1 MKASI
6 RAYVLEGSAD
16 SVTGRLREFPAENLP
31 AGDVTIRVTYSSIN
45 FKDAMITAGV
55 GKMIRKFPHIPG
67 VDLAGEV
74 VSDGTGKFKDVSSA
88 ASFLKMQTLHFMTR
102 NRTPLK
108 RDLAFLSNL
117 SSQAIK

>member
-1 MKASI
+1 MKESI

-67 VDLAGEV
+67 VDLAGGV
-74 VSDGTGKFKDVSSA
+74 VSDGTGKFKAGSKGLGTGYDLGVAWFGGDA
-88 ASFLKMQTLHFMTR
+88 AVAR
-102 NRTPLK
+102 EAPGWGV
-108 RDLAFLSNL
+108 APPPG
-117 SSQAIK
+117 